1 MLEGCVLEA
10 AQAPDA
16 GAIRT
21 KRNTPILL
29 TPSRHVPGFEDE
41 DDDEDEYET
50 PHEWHQK
57 LVQPVQ

>member
-29 TPSRHVPGFEDE
+29 TPSLHVPGFE
-41 DDDEDEYET
+41 DEDEYET